1 MERQFVVQLEN
12 RPGELAAV
20 ARALACR
27 GINIIHI
34 SCVGAGSVA
43 CCFLTTNQD
52 EETREVLCGLG
63 HAFIE
68 GATVVVNVPD
78 QPGGLADVAERF
90 ATAGVNILGTL
101 IIGRHPGVVKMAFA
115 VDDHD
120 KAEAAL
126 REAEPAGV
134 A

>member
-20 ARALACR
+20 ARALAAR

-34 SCVGAGSVA
+34 SCVGVGSVSS
-43 CCFLTTNQD
+43 CFLTTDQN
-52 EETREVLCGLG
+52 EETREALHGLG

-68 GATVVVNVPD
+68 GATCVVDVD
-78 QPGGLADVAERF
+78 DRPGGLASVAEKL
-90 ATAGVNILGTL
+90 AAAHVNILGTL
-101 IIGRHPGVVKMAFA
+101 IIGRRPGVVKMAFA
-115 VDDHD
+115 VDDCERA
-120 KAEAAL
+120 KAAL